1 LGSISGIRAKNGVDT
16 RESRPAPD
24 DDENV
29 EETPEQVLA
38 RLVRYRDSLH
48 PDALNRDGSPNG
60 APASRV
66 MSVGTAPRPP
76 APALRART
84 PGPDARAAA
93 KVAER
98 EAEAEAVGA
107 LEREWR
113 YSSESKWGQIR
124 SAVPATVFGQF
135 LAVLTCT
142 LTLVAFEQ
150 FDATVAIALVAAG
163 AAVGVLAAVRRI
175 PLALWWTF
183 GIVLGGV
190 LGRWS

>member
-1 LGSISGIRAKNGVDT
+1 MRP
-16 RESRPAPD
+16 REP
-24 DDENV
+24 
-29 EETPEQVLA
+29 
-38 RLVRYRDSLH
+38 RDVG
-48 PDALNRDGSPNG
+48 RDR
-60 APASRV
+60 APAAGAGPAGAHARS
-66 MSVGTAPRPP
+66 GPHAPRRRLPS
-76 APALRART
+76 
-84 PGPDARAAA
+84 A
-93 KVAER
+93 KR
-98 EAEAEAVGA
+98 RPRRSRA